1 MWRSIKQSCIADSTM
16 EAEYVA
22 ACEASKE
29 AVRLR
34 KFLKYLE
41 VVPNVDEPMT
51 LYVIIVG
58 LSLTQRNF
66 EAISTLSKLRGN
78 TI

>member
-1 MWRSIKQSCIADSTM
+1 MQSCISDSTM

-22 ACEASKE
+22 ACEASEE
-29 AVRLR
+29 AVWLR

-41 VVPNVDEPMT
+41 VVPNVDEPI
-51 LYVIIVG
+51 VIIVG
-58 LSLTQRNF
+58 LSLTQRNL
-66 EAISTLSKLRGN
+66 EAISAPNILRGN